1 MDAGFRQVHRQRRA
15 RRLIDGAGPAEVRES
30 NKSGRAAHHAAFLRS
45 GLPPQAK
52 APTLSMNLITEIG
65 FET

>member
-1 MDAGFRQVHRQRRA
+1 MDPGFRQAHRQRRA
-15 RRLIDGAGPAEVRES
+15 RRLIDRAGLAEVRES
-30 NKSGRAAHHAAFLRS
+30 NKSGRAAHRAALLRS
-45 GLPPQAK
+45 GPPPQAK